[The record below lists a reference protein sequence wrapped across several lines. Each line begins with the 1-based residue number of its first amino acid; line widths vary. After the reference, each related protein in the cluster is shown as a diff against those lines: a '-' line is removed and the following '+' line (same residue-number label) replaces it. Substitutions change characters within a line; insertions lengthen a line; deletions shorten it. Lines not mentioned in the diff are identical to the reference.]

1 LVGVYHSVNGK
12 YLFSIT
18 IVYKNGT
25 FQKHD
30 SASGE

>member
-1 LVGVYHSVNGK
+1 MRYSYLCTGA

-25 FQKHD
+25 FQKHY
-30 SASGE
+30 SASEE